1 MITTSFSMIDHKDCI
16 LFYDLI
22 RLDIYKLVYC
32 CKLTHSLSLLRSN
45 IRIENNNDKSMNVV
59 ATKSE

>member
-1 MITTSFSMIDHKDCI
+1 MIDHKDCI

-22 RLDIYKLVYC
+22 RLDIYKISISIAINS
-32 CKLTHSLSLLRSN
+32 LTHYQFLRSN
-45 IRIENNNDKSMNVV
+45 IKIENNNVKCMNVV